1 MASESSAVAAA
12 AANAMASLL
21 FDQHSCGQALLAG
34 EYPRV
39 PPGSLLDR
47 VPVST
52 GGVPLEY
59 P

>member
-39 PPGSLLDR
+39 PPGA
-47 VPVST
+47 PF
-52 GGVPLEY
+52 EY

>member
-34 EYPRV
+34 EYSKST
-39 PPGSLLDR
+39 PGA
-47 VPVST
+47 PVHY
-52 GGVPLEY
+52 PL
-59 P
+59 